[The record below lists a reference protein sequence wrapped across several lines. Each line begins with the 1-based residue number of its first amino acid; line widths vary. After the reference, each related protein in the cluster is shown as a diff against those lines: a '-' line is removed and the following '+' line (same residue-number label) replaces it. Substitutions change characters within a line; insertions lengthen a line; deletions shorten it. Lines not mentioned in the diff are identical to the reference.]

1 MYKEF
6 EDVSPRDPMVE
17 MQRLLERVNKMKRDR
32 ARLEARIECDMLS
45 VKFLAAE
52 LVKISK

>member
-1 MYKEF
+1 MHKEF

-45 VKFLAAE
+45 VKLLATE

>member
-1 MYKEF
+1 MHKEF

-32 ARLEARIECDMLS
+32 ARLEARIERDMLS
-45 VKFLAAE
+45 VEFLAAE
-52 LVKISK
+52 LVKIAK